1 MTSRHGTIDEGQV
14 AVREGPR
21 LLGVAQV
28 HDGIATLTLSADQR
42 MGQHRLNVT
51 YLGTG
56 EARGSQASTSFK
68 VVKPG

>member
-1 MTSRHGTIDEGQV
+1 M
-14 AVREGPR
+14 
-21 LLGVAQV
+21 V

-56 EARGSQASTSFK
+56 EARGSQTTTSFK
-68 VVKPG
+68 AVKAG